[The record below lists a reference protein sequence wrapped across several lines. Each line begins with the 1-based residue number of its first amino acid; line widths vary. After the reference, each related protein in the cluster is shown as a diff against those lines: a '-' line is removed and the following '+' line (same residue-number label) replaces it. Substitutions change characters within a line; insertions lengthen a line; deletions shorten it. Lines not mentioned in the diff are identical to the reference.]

1 MIRDRS
7 LPSQLKADKEI
18 KVLCAHEF
26 AHAKMSLGDIPRS
39 REIYLS
45 LSFASFALVD
55 KNQNHFFCGALPGI
69 RLALTLF
76 SAFLDE

>member
-7 LPSQLKADKEI
+7 LPSQLEADKEI

-55 KNQNHFFCGALPGI
+55 KNQNHFFFWSSAWDQACLDSV
-69 RLALTLF
+69 LCF
-76 SAFLDE
+76 SR